1 MKTLK
6 LFWLILCL
14 SIGVMPQLYAADLL
28 DVYLQALDNDP
39 GFKIAFSKFMS
50 DSQNVPRARAPLLP
64 QLRVDALAA
73 VRHQNVNAGLLINQD
88 EATRLGA
95 PLEEV
100 AFVIDESYS
109 TMQWEFSASQA
120 IYNFKAW
127 AEVQEAKA
135 SVKSAN
141 ALFNDASQDL
151 LLRVTEAYL
160 NVLFS
165 YDALRFVDAKKRA
178 NKRQFDQATQ
188 RFNVGLDA
196 ITSVYDAQ
204 AAYDK
209 AVAQVIEAEN
219 NVINTGEELR
229 NLTNHIYDKL
239 VPLRDQ
245 KIPLIRPEPDNV
257 DDWVATGLKQ
267 NYKLFAAKFHMEEKR
282 EKVKSK
288 SAGNWPILALRGSLV
303 RTRNDSQSANFFIP
317 ASQQISSLALTFDY
331 PIIQGGLVLADTKQA
346 QFDFQTA
353 SQELEQAYRDVTI
366 NSRVAFNTINNGIAK
381 IKADRKTL
389 FTQTASLESTEAG
402 FFVGTRNMVDVV
414 GAQERLFL
422 AQKELALDQYGVI
435 NVMLKLKYIAGTLNV
450 SDLEE
455 INSWL
460 STERIDSR
468 PPQLNAPQ

>member
-1 MKTLK
+1 MKK
-6 LFWLILCL
+6 LTQLCLILFL
-14 SIGVMPQLYAADLL
+14 SLGVIPLLHAADLL

-39 GFKIAFSKFMS
+39 VFKIAYSEFMS

-64 QLRVDALAA
+64 QFTVNALTSFS
-73 VRHQNVNAGLLINQD
+73 RQNVNAGILLED
-88 EATRLGA
+88 PATDTNA
-95 PLEEV
+95 V
-100 AFVIDESYS
+100 FIIDEGYR
-109 TMQWEFSASQA
+109 TMQWQFSASQA

-141 ALFNDASQDL
+141 ALFNDASQNL

-165 YDALRFVDAKKRA
+165 HDSLSFVDAKKRA

-204 AAYDK
+204 AAYDA
-209 AVAQVIEAEN
+209 AVSQAIEAEN

-229 NLTNHIYDKL
+229 KLTNHIYDNL
-239 VPLRDQ
+239 SPLRDQ
-245 KIPLIRPEPDNV
+245 KIPLIRPEPDNI

-267 NYKLFAAKFHMEEKR
+267 NYKLFAAKYHMEEKR
-282 EKVKSK
+282 EKVKVK
-288 SAGNWPILALRGSLV
+288 SAGNWPILAIKGNLT
-303 RTRNDSQSANFFIP
+303 RTRNESQDPNFFIP
-317 ASQQISSLALTFDY
+317 ATQQISSVALTFDY
-331 PIIQGGLVLADTKQA
+331 PILQGGLVLAETKQA
-346 QFDFQTA
+346 QFDYQKA
-353 SQELEQAYRDVTI
+353 SQELEQAYRDVTT
-366 NSRVAFNTINNGIAK
+366 NSRIAFNTINNGIAK
-381 IKADRKTL
+381 VKADRKTL

-414 GAQERLFL
+414 GAQERLFR
-422 AQKELALDQYGVI
+422 AQKELASDQYGVI
-435 NVMLKLKYIAGTLNV
+435 KFMIQLKYLAGTLNV
-450 SDLEE
+450 TDLEE

-460 STERIDSR
+460 TTERINSR
-468 PPQLNAPQ
+468 PPQLNTSQ